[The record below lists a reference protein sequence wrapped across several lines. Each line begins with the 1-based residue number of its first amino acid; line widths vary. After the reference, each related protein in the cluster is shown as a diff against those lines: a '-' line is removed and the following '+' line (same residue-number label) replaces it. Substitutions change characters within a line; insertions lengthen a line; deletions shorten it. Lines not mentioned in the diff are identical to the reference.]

1 MPGNDTIESGRRLE
15 ETTDLLARWGDGCDR
30 SAEALFLR
38 LYPDLRDL
46 AGRHAWRVQLADS
59 ASSLAQDLCVSLLRQ
74 RRTRW
79 RNRGHFFAV
88 AARLIRRLAVDRY
101 RRGERLKRGGSA
113 EHLSLDEVELEDE
126 QAADDVDLVALD
138 RSLDRLAELSPS
150 AARVVELRYF
160 AGLNLE
166 EVAAVLEIGRSTA
179 FRRWSFAKTWLYA
192 SMSGMPLPEV
202 EAPASILD

>member
-1 MPGNDTIESGRRLE
+1 MPTDETLRRGRPAE

-30 SAEALFLR
+30 SAEALFVR

-46 AGRHAWRVQLADS
+46 AGRHAWRIQLSDS
-59 ASSLAQDLCVSLLRQ
+59 ASSLAQELCVSLLHQRQ
-74 RRTRW
+74 THW

-126 QAADDVDLVALD
+126 GSAAHVDLLALD
-138 RSLDRLAELSPS
+138 QSLDRLAELSPS

-179 FRRWSFAKTWLYA
+179 FRRWSFAKSWLYA
-192 SMSGMPLPEV
+192 SMSGAPLPRV
-202 EAPASILD
+202 EAEASIGS